1 MLVKHSAHHY
11 KTARNNSNFLLRVAV
26 ACYSLVNFSLPFS
39 PISPFSLPST
49 QPPPPSTLAHK
60 PKQSKAVAVDMIIF
74 CRVKDMAEDRHK
86 KLDESNALHQ
96 FYRDLDDEE
105 SWIK

>member
-1 MLVKHSAHHY
+1 
-11 KTARNNSNFLLRVAV
+11 
-26 ACYSLVNFSLPFS
+26 
-39 PISPFSLPST
+39 
-49 QPPPPSTLAHK
+49 
-60 PKQSKAVAVDMIIF
+60 MIIF

-105 SWIK
+105 SWIKYVIPPNTVKYLKSYN